1 MREIRCGLAQNL
13 RRPGT
18 VLEGPDSFFWG
29 GGAYVPGG
37 MKRKGFIRTGLWAFT
52 VIPFPGIDI

>member
-1 MREIRCGLAQNL
+1 MWAGSKFEEAWYSFG
-13 RRPGT
+13 GT
-18 VLEGPDSFFWG
+18 RLFFLG
-29 GGAYVPGG
+29 GGRGGAYVPGG

>member
-18 VLEGPDSFFWG
+18 VLEGPDSFFLG
-29 GGAYVPGG
+29 GGGGAAYVPGG
-37 MKRKGFIRTGLWAFT
+37 MKRQVYGHSQLFLS
-52 VIPFPGIDI
+52 PG